1 MDSVVL
7 KPGKD
12 KAVRNRHHWIFS
24 GAVKSLPDFE
34 NGSLLPVRSADGEL
48 QGHAY
53 FNRKSSI
60 AGRMVSFGDTP
71 PQDAIRQNVA
81 RALELRRRLFDPSVT
96 NAYRLINAEGDLLP
110 GLIADLYDDVLVM
123 QVTTLGME
131 KLKPFLLELLV
142 EAVKP
147 RSVYE
152 NSDLPARREEG
163 LPDFAG
169 TLH

>member
-48 QGHAY
+48 LGHAY

-71 PQDAIRQNVA
+71 PQDAIRQNVDYLRGLA
-81 RALELRRRLFDPSVT
+81 RSGRWPLLRRNPPVFTVLQNPMQGVRVLLITHLKELWGAPPAVSV
-96 NAYRLINAEGDLLP
+96 
-110 GLIADLYDDVLVM
+110 
-123 QVTTLGME
+123 
-131 KLKPFLLELLV
+131 
-142 EAVKP
+142 
-147 RSVYE
+147 
-152 NSDLPARREEG
+152 
-163 LPDFAG
+163 
-169 TLH
+169 H